1 MEKLEYKVI
10 RTKKETELVLD
21 KFENHA
27 GIRLPLDYA
36 DKSKIIGVF
45 LRGRLVS
52 SYMLVSKPP
61 FRSLLFVPNEFK
73 KRNAFFKIG
82 SNEMMEVNGLW
93 IGPALKK
100 PSTQLRVWMHLVRD
114 IFGSRK
120 RYVLLMQNSRNKNM
134 ERYMNMAKLTSIYKG
149 APSVKSGEQTH
160 DSIKVSFTTRW
171 SIVLNAHK
179 YYLELR
185 RREQRA
191 QNFAK
196 KQKHVRCL
204 K

>member
-1 MEKLEYKVI
+1 M
-10 RTKKETELVLD
+10 LVL
-21 KFENHA
+21 
-27 GIRLPLDYA
+27 
-36 DKSKIIGVF
+36 
-45 LRGRLVS
+45 
-52 SYMLVSKPP
+52 KPP
-61 FRSLLFVPNEFK
+61 FRSLLFVPNESK
-73 KRNAFFKIG
+73 KRNAFFKIS

-149 APSVKSGEQTH
+149 SPSVKSGEQTH

-191 QNFAK
+191 LNFAK
-196 KQKHVRCL
+196 KQEHVHGL